1 MNRTK
6 VFSLVTM
13 FAVMFTGLNLGMNVV
28 KAEGV
33 NMPEVDFSL
42 SDLFYFDSTEND
54 SFAPVVKIKTSGEYS
69 SLFHQ
74 EESQI
79 IWTKLESNEFKA
91 SAGDYFL
98 VDIENAKGYL
108 INENTRFY
116 TVFPVMTGAKRTP
129 TPVKDWVV
137 LEENIKSDRITF
149 DDSGE
154 FFRMFL
160 NDGATRTGYGIHG
173 YGYFDFEIANGRKF
187 LSLGCVLV
195 SDANLDLIEE
205 SFIENGNRLNVMT
218 RTTVDIEA
226 YFNEISFK

>member
-1 MNRTK
+1 MNRMKFLYLTL
-6 VFSLVTM
+6 SLVVVSIV
-13 FAVMFTGLNLGMNVV
+13 FGSGLHNVR
-28 KAEGV
+28 ALDGDDTQ
-33 NMPEVDFSL
+33 VDFTV
-42 SDLFYFDSTEND
+42 SDLFSFDLGEND
-54 SFAPVVKIKTSGEYS
+54 SLVQSVKIRASSQYS
-69 SLFHQ
+69 SLFH
-74 EESQI
+74 EENTQI
-79 IWTKLESNEFKA
+79 VWTRFEPSDFSV

-98 VDIENAKGYL
+98 VDIENAQGYL
-108 INENTRFY
+108 INENSRFY
-116 TVFPVMTGAKRTP
+116 TVFPIMTGAKRTP

-173 YGYFDFEIANGRKF
+173 YAYFDFEIANGRKF

-205 SFIENGNRLNVMT
+205 SFIANGNRLNVYT
-218 RTTVDIEA
+218 RESVDIEA
-226 YFNEISFK
+226 YFNGLIY

>member
-1 MNRTK
+1 MKFLYLTL
-6 VFSLVTM
+6 SLVVVSIV
-13 FAVMFTGLNLGMNVV
+13 FGSGLHNVR
-28 KAEGV
+28 ALDGDDTQ
-33 NMPEVDFSL
+33 VDFTV
-42 SDLFYFDSTEND
+42 SDLFSFDLGEND
-54 SFAPVVKIKTSGEYS
+54 SLVQSVKIRASSQYS
-69 SLFHQ
+69 SLFH
-74 EESQI
+74 EENTQI
-79 IWTKLESNEFKA
+79 VWTRFEPSDFSV

-98 VDIENAKGYL
+98 VDIENAQGYL
-108 INENTRFY
+108 INENSRFY
-116 TVFPVMTGAKRTP
+116 TVFPIMTGAKRTP

-173 YGYFDFEIANGRKF
+173 YAYFDFEIANGRKF

-205 SFIENGNRLNVMT
+205 SFIANGNRLNVYT
-218 RTTVDIEA
+218 RESVDIEA
-226 YFNEISFK
+226 YFNGLIY